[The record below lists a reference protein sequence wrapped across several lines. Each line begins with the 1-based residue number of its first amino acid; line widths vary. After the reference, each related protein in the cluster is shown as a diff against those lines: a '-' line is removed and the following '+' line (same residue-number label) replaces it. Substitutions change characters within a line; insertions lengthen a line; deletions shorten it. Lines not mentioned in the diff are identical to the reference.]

1 MPMPPRPKKKPAAD
15 ISILMPE
22 PDGDEPKGH
31 DPKSQDDLGSSDD
44 LDDSFGGD
52 DDDLDLGEGD
62 MGGDDPLAADG
73 STDIDPEQASLMAD
87 LGFSDPEQQQK
98 LLDLID
104 LRIAKGPG
112 AAPSPSLDSGS
123 ELPEGGY

>member
-22 PDGDEPKGH
+22 PDGDEP
-31 DPKSQDDLGSSDD
+31 QANDDLGSTDD
-44 LDDSFGGD
+44 LDDSFGES
-52 DDDLDLGEGD
+52 DDDLDLGD
-62 MGGDDPLAADG
+62 MGEPDGDEDPLAAG
-73 STDIDPEQASLMAD
+73 GDIDPEQASLMSD
-87 LGFSDPEQQQK
+87 LGFSEPEQQQK

>member
-22 PDGDEPKGH
+22 PDGDEPKG
-31 DPKSQDDLGSSDD
+31 KDDLGSADD
-44 LDDSFGGD
+44 LDDSFGEG
-52 DDDLDLGEGD
+52 DDDLDLGGD
-62 MGGDDPLAADG
+62 DLGGDDPMAAG
-73 STDIDPEQASLMAD
+73 SDIDPEASSLMAD
-87 LGFSDPEQQQK
+87 LGFSDPKQQQR

-104 LRIAKGPG
+104 MRIAKGPG

>member
-1 MPMPPRPKKKPAAD
+1 MPMPPRPKKRPAAD

-31 DPKSQDDLGSSDD
+31 DPKSQDDLGGADD
-44 LDDSFGGD
+44 LDDSFGES
-52 DDDLDLGEGD
+52 DDDLDMGEPDGDEGD
-62 MGGDDPLAADG
+62 PMAAD
-73 STDIDPEQASLMAD
+73 SDIDPEQASLMAD

-104 LRIAKGPG
+104 MRIAKGPG
-112 AAPSPSLDSGS
+112 AAPSTSLDSSGS

>member
-1 MPMPPRPKKKPAAD
+1 MPPRPKKKPTAD

-22 PDGDEPKGH
+22 PDGDEPKGN
-31 DPKSQDDLGSSDD
+31 DDLGSSDD
-44 LDDSFGGD
+44 LDDSFGES
-52 DDDLDLGEGD
+52 DDDLDLGDMGEPDGDEGD
-62 MGGDDPLAADG
+62 PMAAGG
-73 STDIDPEQASLMAD
+73 DIDPETSSLLSD

-112 AAPSPSLDSGS
+112 AAPSPSLDSGT

>member
-1 MPMPPRPKKKPAAD
+1 MPMPPPRRPKKPAAD

-22 PDGDEPKGH
+22 PDGDEPKG
-31 DPKSQDDLGSSDD
+31 KDDLGSSDS
-44 LDDSFGGD
+44 LDDSFGGED
-52 DDDLDLGEGD
+52 DELDLGDGD
-62 MGGDDPLAADG
+62 GDEDPLAADSG
-73 STDIDPEQASLMAD
+73 ADIDPEAASLMSD

-104 LRIAKGPG
+104 LRISKG
-112 AAPSPSLDSGS
+112 AAPPPPSMDSGS